1 MSFFACF
8 FSPWAPSVMV
18 VADWAI
24 CWGQGTKAAIYIY
37 IETHRRRKKQT
48 DRSSLREPGGRKRQ
62 EEWMYAFVGTSTY
75 IRFREFLLFRLV
87 GASSAFLSS
96 FLSNH

>member
-1 MSFFACF
+1 MFFLTLGT
-8 FSPWAPSVMV
+8 FSNGCGGLGHLLGSRHKS
-18 VADWAI
+18 
-24 CWGQGTKAAIYIY
+24 GYLYIY